1 MEIKKITHLIKYKME
16 LDNKWIAK
24 YDKAIDVIK
33 SKMEDQLPKFKLV
46 KENSERKTSYY
57 FLVYNFNNITI
68 ELGGERGA
76 IDFLLKID
84 DKSVNLYKEDKR
96 FDELKTASEN
106 NFIIFIGLLKE
117 DLEKNKLI

>member
-1 MEIKKITHLIKYKME
+1 MEIDNRWIADYKVAVKIIKSEIAEKLKEFNLTKEDLEQETYYYTLFFKYK
-16 LDNKWIAK
+16 
-24 YDKAIDVIK
+24 
-33 SKMEDQLPKFKLV
+33 
-46 KENSERKTSYY
+46 
-57 FLVYNFNNITI
+57 NIVI

-84 DKSVNLYKEDKR
+84 DKSINLYKEDKR

-117 DLEKNKLI
+117 YLEKKKLI